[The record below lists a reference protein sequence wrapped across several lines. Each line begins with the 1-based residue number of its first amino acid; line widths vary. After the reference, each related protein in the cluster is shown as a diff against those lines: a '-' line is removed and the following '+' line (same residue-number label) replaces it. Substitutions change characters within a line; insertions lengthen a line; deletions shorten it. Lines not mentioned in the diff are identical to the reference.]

1 MYMRISTDELEL
13 WRIENEFT
21 NHPHSHDEQ
30 IQITIPIQ
38 GTCHFTHE
46 QRSYSLDSGNSL
58 IQYPRENHHFR
69 IGGDSSVIIIQLQ
82 ADRLEYNNRP
92 VELMPRHYVDPQDV
106 LGQFRDWTSRLLA
119 RDPSDRL
126 SVQETECSVVS
137 YLSRVFGDRSD
148 PLSERPDRRLIVS
161 DPYMTRVLDYI
172 HDHFRTWISV
182 DDLAALALQS
192 RYHFIRSFKS
202 ATGMSPYQYVMHT
215 RIEEAK
221 RKLRSTSMSV
231 TEIAM
236 YLGFSSAS
244 QLYRAFMNAVGTTP
258 ERYRK

>member
-21 NHPHSHDEQ
+21 NNPHSHDEQ
-30 IQITIPIQ
+30 IQITIPIH

-46 QRSYSLDSGNSL
+46 QRSYRLDSGNSL
-58 IQYPRENHHFR
+58 IQYPRENHHFQ

-82 ADRLEYNNRP
+82 ANRLEYNNRP
-92 VELMPRHYVDPQDV
+92 VELMPRHYVDPRDV

-126 SVQETECSVVS
+126 SVQETESSVVA
-137 YLSRVFGDRSD
+137 YLNRVFGETAGT
-148 PLSERPDRRLIVS
+148 PSEGPARRLGVS
-161 DPYMTRVLDYI
+161 DPYMSRVLDYI
-172 HDHFRTWISV
+172 HDRFRTSISV

-221 RKLRSTSMSV
+221 HKLRTTSMSV

-236 YLGFSSAS
+236 YLGFSSTS
-244 QLYRAFMNAVGTTP
+244 QLYRAFMNAIGTTP